1 MASCPRTDGTIRNA
15 ASRGLMVTVLA
26 MVLLGVAGAGPSP
39 LDELTGAALA
49 KGGDRGGDD
58 SGGDDGG
65 DDGGGDNGKGDDDTS
80 GKDGADDSGGKGR
93 GRGRDGDDD
102 RARGSRPGDAGPDVS
117 ARASGARAVS
127 ITPDGIV
134 VTFNDGARADI
145 RNGHYS
151 FQDPGGDVVE
161 SRRATGAD
169 IALMKSITNGLQAA
183 RPGAPGQRGAR
194 VVRAETTPNRVRV
207 SYSNGWTEE
216 IRRGTYRLV
225 DGFGNAVISRP
236 ASEADRK
243 RLARLAGR

>member
-1 MASCPRTDGTIRNA
+1 MASWPPTDGKIRNA
-15 ASRGLMVTVLA
+15 ASRGLVVTVLA
-26 MVLLGVAGAGPSP
+26 MVLLGAAGAVPRLCDG
-39 LDELTGAALA
+39 LHGAAFA
-49 KGGDRGGDD
+49 KGGDD
-58 SGGDDGG
+58 SGGDNGG
-65 DDGGGDNGKGDDDTS
+65 DDGGGGDGKGDGDTS
-80 GKDGADDSGGKGR
+80 GKDGADDGGGKGR

-102 RARGSRPGDAGPDVS
+102 DGRSMGSRTGNGGADFS

-145 RNGHYS
+145 RNGRYS

-183 RPGAPGQRGAR
+183 RPGAPGQRGVR
-194 VVRAETTPNRVRV
+194 VVRTETTPNRVRV
-207 SYSNGWTEE
+207 SYSNGWMEE

-236 ASEADRK
+236 ASEADTK